1 MIKEKIEVKENML
14 LPEKSKMRIDTN
26 GQKIIGENI
35 PARKKYVVRASSP
48 SSLLLAI

>member
-1 MIKEKIEVKENML
+1 MTIENIDVKENML
-14 LPEKSKMRIDTN
+14 MPEKSKTRIDIN

-35 PARKKYVVRASSP
+35 PARKKYVVRASRP

>member
-1 MIKEKIEVKENML
+1 MTKEKRDVKENML
-14 LPEKSKMRIDTN
+14 VPEKSKTSIDIN

-48 SSLLLAI
+48 SSLLLAM